1 MPIIY
6 QPAKLREPAKPRE
19 KSKSAI
25 AIFNQDPERYRKE
38 HRQRV
43 IAEQEAR
50 KLKTVVPSTPDPE
63 LEDS

>member
-6 QPAKLREPAKPRE
+6 QPAKLRTPEKPRE
-19 KSKSAI
+19 KVKTAI

-43 IAEQEAR
+43 IAEQNAM
-50 KLKTVVPSTPDPE
+50 KLKTVVFAPPDID
-63 LEDS
+63 LMQS